1 MVSTVAPH
9 TSFGQMTVHTATRT
23 HLQNAQ
29 TPGRDAS
36 ISHTSPRPLCSGL
49 SSNSP
54 RASSM
59 PPSIAVRSRTWR
71 LIAVTLAS
79 LSLPARCCA
88 RDSPFMPSHTPGRRS
103 AAVQERNT
111 ITSRYAGPLSEKL
124 KCAASLRRLPSPAGP
139 APHLL
144 LRGGRAQDGECHCG
158 LLARGPALRR
168 LRQRGRPWVL
178 HLRARRAA
186 VSAGAAV
193 AVCVFSAWLVSRFC
207 ARESSTASHSRA
219 ERAAATYA

>member
-1 MVSTVAPH
+1 MLRPRAGMLPSHIHRLVLM
-9 TSFGQMTVHTATRT
+9 QWT
-23 HLQNAQ
+23 H
-29 TPGRDAS
+29 
-36 ISHTSPRPLCSGL
+36 
-49 SSNSP
+49 SNSP

-88 RDSPFMPSHTPGRRS
+88 QDSPFMPSHTTGRRS

-193 AVCVFSAWLVSRFC
+193 AVCVLSAWLVSRFC